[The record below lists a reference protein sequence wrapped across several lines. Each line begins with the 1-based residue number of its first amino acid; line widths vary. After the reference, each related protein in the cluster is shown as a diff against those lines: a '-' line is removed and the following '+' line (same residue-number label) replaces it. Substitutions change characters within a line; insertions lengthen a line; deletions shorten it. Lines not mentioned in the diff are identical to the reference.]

1 MVINQPNF
9 ISDSELKQFVEDL
22 EFLTSQDVIE
32 DDVFYKWYLL
42 DHTKLETYHPYYSLV
57 LERMKNKIRR
67 VTGLKGIDINYF
79 GFAYQTKG
87 FPYHADNEWP
97 IESRNRNLGD
107 PTRDELYTNYEG
119 EWIPNY
125 ASSRRFTTVLYLNDN
140 FDGGETHFPIQD
152 VKLKPESKKLAGFYC
167 DRDYVHGVLP
177 TTNGVRKAL
186 IVWFD

>member
-1 MVINQPNF
+1 
-9 ISDSELKQFVEDL
+9 
-22 EFLTSQDVIE
+22 
-32 DDVFYKWYLL
+32 
-42 DHTKLETYHPYYSLV
+42 
-57 LERMKNKIRR
+57 
-67 VTGLKGIDINYF
+67 
-79 GFAYQTKG
+79 
-87 FPYHADNEWP
+87 
-97 IESRNRNLGD
+97 LGD